1 MLGLIFWILM
11 LVVFG
16 NILIFAIKMTW
27 GITKV
32 IFSLILLPVT
42 LIFLVLGGLFSIAV
56 LLLAVIGLISLFTLK
71 WD

>member
-1 MLGLIFWILM
+1 MLSLIFWILM
-11 LVVFG
+11 LLVFG

-42 LIFLVLGGLFSIAV
+42 LIFLVLGGLFSIAFP
-56 LLLAVIGLISLFTLK
+56 LLAVIGLISLFTLK

>member
-1 MLGLIFWILM
+1 MLSLIFWILM
-11 LVVFG
+11 LLVFG

-32 IFSLILLPVT
+32 IFSLILLPFT
-42 LIFLVLGGLFSIAV
+42 LIFLVLGGLVRIAFP
-56 LLLAVIGLISLFTLK
+56 LLAVIGLISLFTLR

>member
-1 MLGLIFWILM
+1 MLSLIFWILM

-16 NILIFAIKMTW
+16 NILMFAIKMTW

-32 IFSLILLPVT
+32 IFSLILLPIT
-42 LIFLVLGGLFSIAV
+42 LIVLVMGGLLSLAFP
-56 LLLAVIGLISLFTLK
+56 LLAVIGLFSLFTLK

>member
-56 LLLAVIGLISLFTLK
+56 PLLAVIGLISLFTLK